1 MNVETV
7 SAGAGCAQGLEVL
20 AYPSVPFGDCY

>member
-7 SAGAGCAQGLEVL
+7 LVRDVRARFGGFGV
-20 AYPSVPFGDCY
+20 PSVPFGDCY